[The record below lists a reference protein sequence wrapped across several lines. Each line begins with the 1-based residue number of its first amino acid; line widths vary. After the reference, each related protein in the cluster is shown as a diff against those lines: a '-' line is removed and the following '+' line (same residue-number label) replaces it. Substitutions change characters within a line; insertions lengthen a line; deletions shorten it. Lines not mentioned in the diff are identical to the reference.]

1 MLHSPLNIPLTLSQ
15 SKTSFL
21 ATNLSRSGKPYTSL
35 VVAAAIFHPNAT
47 THRVLLLK
55 RSPAEQLFPY
65 YWEIPGGKVDDTD
78 KTIGGALKRE
88 VREETG
94 LGIKESEIT
103 YGESGFEWKLGEDVK
118 GDDAK
123 GEDVKGEDVE
133 GEDTKEGEAVKDDD
147 VKDEHVKGEDVKD
160 GNAKR
165 EDVKDDTKTEMA
177 LELNFMVESEETPK
191 EVKLDPEEHLESLWA
206 GESDIVGLKM
216 TPEMRGVVEHCFA
229 ILKLRRR
236 MRWATAIA
244 DGSVIPLT
252 KH

>member
-1 MLHSPLNIPLTLSQ
+1 MLHSPLKIPLTLSQ

-21 ATNLSRSGKPYTSL
+21 ATNLSHSGKPYTSL
-35 VVAAAIFHPNAT
+35 VVGAAIFHPNAT

-55 RSPAEQLFPY
+55 RSPAEKLFSY
-65 YWEIPGGKVDDTD
+65 HWEIPGGKVDDTD
-78 KTIGGALKRE
+78 KTIGDALKRE

-94 LGIKESEIT
+94 LGIKQSEIT
-103 YGESGFEWKLGEDVK
+103 YGESGFEWTLGEDVK
-118 GDDAK
+118 
-123 GEDVKGEDVE
+123 

-147 VKDEHVKGEDVKD
+147 VKDEHLKGEDVKD
-160 GNAKR
+160 ENAKR

-191 EVKLDPEEHLESLWA
+191 EVKLDAEEHLESLWA

-252 KH
+252 KD

>member
-1 MLHSPLNIPLTLSQ
+1 MLHSPLNIPLTLAQ

-21 ATNLSRSGKPYTSL
+21 ATNVSLSGKPYTSL
-35 VVAAAIFHPNAT
+35 VVGAAVFHPNAT

-55 RSPAEQLFPY
+55 RSPAEKLFPHH
-65 YWEIPGGKVDDTD
+65 WEIPGGKVDDTD
-78 KTIGGALKRE
+78 KTIGDALKRE

-103 YGESGFEWKLGEDVK
+103 YGESGFEWTLGEHVK
-118 GDDAK
+118 
-123 GEDVKGEDVE
+123 

-147 VKDEHVKGEDVKD
+147 VKDGHVKGEDVKD
-160 GNAKR
+160 ENAKR

-236 MRWATAIA
+236 IRWATAIA
-244 DGSVIPLT
+244 DGSVIPI
-252 KH
+252 KKD

>member
-21 ATNLSRSGKPYTSL
+21 ATNLSHSGKPYTSL

-55 RSPAEQLFPY
+55 RSPAEKLFPHH
-65 YWEIPGGKVDDTD
+65 WEIPGGKVDDTD
-78 KTIGGALKRE
+78 KTIGDALKRE

-94 LGIKESEIT
+94 LGIKQSEIT
-103 YGESGFEWKLGEDVK
+103 YGESGFEWTLGEDVK
-118 GDDAK
+118 GEAA
-123 GEDVKGEDVE
+123 E
-133 GEDTKEGEAVKDDD
+133 EGEAVKDDD

-160 GNAKR
+160 KNAKR

-177 LELNFMVESEETPK
+177 LELNFMVESEESP
-191 EVKLDPEEHLESLWA
+191 EEIKLDPEEHLESLWA
-206 GESDIVGLKM
+206 GESDIVRLKM

-229 ILKLRRR
+229 ILKLKRRI
-236 MRWATAIA
+236 RWATAIA

-252 KH
+252 KD